1 MEGGIIGALVLVA
14 NIWAI
19 LNVVQSNSEMTP
31 KVLWTAAIIL
41 LPVLGF
47 IAWLIAGPR
56 KA

>member
-14 NIWAI
+14 DIWAI
-19 LNVVQSNSEMTP
+19 LNVFQSNSEMTP
-31 KVLWTAAIIL
+31 KVLWIAAIIL

-47 IAWLIAGPR
+47 LVWLIAGPR

>member
-1 MEGGIIGALVLVA
+1 MEGGIIGALVLLA
-14 NIWAI
+14 DIWAI
-19 LNVVQSNSEMTP
+19 LNVVQSNSETTP

-56 KA
+56 KT